1 MEGHRENLKSIV
13 ESIQDNTDVDCS
25 QVDVQQLEKTG
36 MEAIN
41 NLQEYIQNVDITKA
55 QFDVDVLVEEASKLG
70 IEFGELS

>member
-13 ESIQDNTDVDCS
+13 ESIQDNTDIDCS
-25 QVDVQQLEKTG
+25 QVDVEQLEKTG

-70 IEFGELS
+70 MEFGELS

>member
-1 MEGHRENLKSIV
+1 MEGHRENLKSII

-41 NLQEYIQNVDITKA
+41 NL
-55 QFDVDVLVEEASKLG
+55 
-70 IEFGELS
+70 

>member
-25 QVDVQQLEKTG
+25 QVDVEHLEKTG

-70 IEFGELS
+70 MEFGELS